1 MKHDLNNE
9 LHRSDIQ
16 LTYLC
21 GFDDGDG
28 IDADR
33 HGLLQH
39 LGDHGVD
46 HHHVALAAV
55 ILDRGGLGDDGLLEE
70 LRYLLLAQLDRD
82 VVALGRR
89 DGEDDEAQEGG

>member
-1 MKHDLNNE
+1 MNYIDE
-9 LHRSDIQ
+9 LMICN
-16 LTYLC
+16 YLC

-39 LGDHGVD
+39 LGDHRVD
-46 HHHVALAAV
+46 HHHHVALAAV
-55 ILDRGGLGDDGLLEE
+55 ILDGGGLGDDGLLEE

-82 VVALGRR
+82 GVALGRR
-89 DGEDDEAQEGG
+89 DGEDDEAQEGGEL